1 MQNINVIEIN
11 IFSYHPNGLE
21 YHSASAKF
29 TNQRG
34 PPQTIGMKKKP
45 QHYPQPPPPTPHTQ
59 KSNIWLVSIRR
70 WVICLKVICS
80 KNLLDT
86 KILIAQHCS
95 SRCQK
100 MKLLEK
106 KPKKSF
112 RADASFRPKWPTAW
126 IATAQQKNCKMSTAW
141 IKKNWKSGTCTAVW
155 LKKVEKSVNMY
166 GSSVKKQSKLG

>member
-1 MQNINVIEIN
+1 MFQ
-11 IFSYHPNGLE
+11 STLQPTGYYGDGS
-21 YHSASAKF
+21 SAWKSSARK
-29 TNQRG
+29 
-34 PPQTIGMKKKP
+34 
-45 QHYPQPPPPTPHTQ
+45 
-59 KSNIWLVSIRR
+59 
-70 WVICLKVICS
+70 ICLTPKS
-80 KNLLDT
+80 QLLDT
-86 KILIAQHCS
+86 VRADAK
-95 SRCQK
+95 K

-112 RADASFRPKWPTAW
+112 WADASFRPKWPTAW